1 MDTVIRTK
9 IVLQFYQCVMIK
21 QMQRIYFLLSLL
33 SSLPKSYQTKIQDLK
48 KREELMNYEFS
59 VVALSLGTPTVLLL
73 TSQEDRRRRQDIFLH
88 NLLTSAL

>member
-48 KREELMNYEFS
+48 KREELMNYESS